1 MHGAREKPLEWTRA
15 ALDQLDG
22 QIEYV
27 AAKRLADPVRV
38 GERIERALD
47 VIRAHPR
54 IGAPGRRA
62 GTREWPVRGSPLTL
76 IYRIERTRTLILA
89 VMHQRQAR

>member
-1 MHGAREKPLEWTRA
+1 MDGAREKPLEWTRA
-15 ALDQLDG
+15 ALDQLDE

-27 AAKRLADPVRV
+27 AAKRLADPGRV

-47 VIRAHPR
+47 LIRAHPR
-54 IGAPGRRA
+54 IGTPGPRA

-76 IYRIERTRTLILA
+76 IYRIDRSRILILA
-89 VMHQRQAR
+89 VMHQRQAV